1 MLKGEPYDDLCI
13 TSEYGNGDLLGDK
26 GGRDD
31 IFVKQWA
38 GGSVKGTDIN
48 DGARYKVVLVLDD
61 D

>member
-13 TSEYGNGDLLGDK
+13 TSEYDNGDLLGGK

-31 IFVKQWA
+31 IFVKQWDA
-38 GGSVKGTDIN
+38 GSVKGTDIN
-48 DGARYKVVLVLDD
+48 DGARYKVVLDD